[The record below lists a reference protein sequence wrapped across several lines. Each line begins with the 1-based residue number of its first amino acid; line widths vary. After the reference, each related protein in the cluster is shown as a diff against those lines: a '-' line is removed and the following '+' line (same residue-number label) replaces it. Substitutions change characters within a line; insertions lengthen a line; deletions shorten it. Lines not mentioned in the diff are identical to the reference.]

1 MVNEVLDAVRG
12 GSLIGVFVMLKSV
25 RVTVAAL
32 AFVGFGLAPVVA
44 NATIGP
50 CIPWWCHPCPPKVV
64 SGPDVSLGIFWAVG
78 FFLCAGMGVGK
89 LDAWAKNHHTQVT
102 GQQQGAVFASCIFP
116 LYGFNRNHNL
126 PT

>member
-1 MVNEVLDAVRG
+1 MRSEEA
-12 GSLIGVFVMLKSV
+12 LIGVFVMLKSV
-25 RVTVAAL
+25 RAGVAAL
-32 AFVGFGLAPVVA
+32 AFTGLVA
-44 NATIGP
+44 QPIVADAHIWYCP
-50 CIPWWCHPCPPKVV
+50 PCPPKIA

-89 LDAWAKNHHTQVT
+89 LEVWAKNHHTQVT